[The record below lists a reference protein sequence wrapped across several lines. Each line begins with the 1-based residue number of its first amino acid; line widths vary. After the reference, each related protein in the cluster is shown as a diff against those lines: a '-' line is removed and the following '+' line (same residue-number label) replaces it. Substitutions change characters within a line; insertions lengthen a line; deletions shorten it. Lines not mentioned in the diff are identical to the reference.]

1 MTLGKEIRLAREIE
15 SDLVAIKV
23 IRSYLRRRKNKEKYE
38 KFAKA
43 LYQPFTTLLILDE
56 YDLADHIALHAK
68 KKDGNF
74 KNLLKNRLEIDPSS
88 KRADDYYYLLAKFAM
103 DG

>member
-1 MTLGKEIRLAREIE
+1 MSLGKEIRINREIE
-15 SDLVAIKV
+15 SDLVANKV
-23 IRSYLRRRKNKEKYE
+23 IRTYFDKNKKKYE